1 MGFSFSEPDQELE
14 TRLAGA
20 LWCAV
25 ESRMRYHVRFP
36 FRPHAEMSLASP
48 FNRIALLLWSAIAV
62 LPFLSHLHYL
72 PQPQW
77 WGESSVL
84 WLTIGAWIFSRPGE
98 QAVWP
103 RASFWLLAM
112 ALLWALQPWLVSL
125 EFPGMNAATA
135 LAFVAMALLAGV
147 TVDLQQRF
155 GLAVLA
161 RTLAWALLVG
171 ALLQSLIG
179 LAQLVGLAQHSGG
192 LLFYDSSHPT
202 TNIFGHIGQRNQYA
216 HYLAWGLCGA
226 GLLYARRALPGKAFL
241 AVLVWLGLSIAWAGS
256 RTVLLYAFAIAA
268 LALWW
273 HWRLRSGD
281 SRRFL
286 RAFAAVALA
295 IVLLQFVPLIVNHVM
310 ALFSSGGVSIASGL
324 ERLASSGDDM
334 GARRFTEWHKAW
346 LVFRAHPWFGIGWSQ
361 YGAQSVALQMLPEF
375 SHVSYNSGLFTNA
388 HNLEI
393 QLLAEMGG
401 VGLLVVV
408 GGFIWAVWPF
418 VNARPEPEHL
428 LPVAVLAITLIHS
441 QLEYPLWYL
450 YFLAV
455 LVMMSALAPAA
466 PTPLKGLARWG
477 GGAMALGLTALLV
490 IYTPRYNELVSLY
503 TPTGDPKSD
512 AVHSARLK
520 AIVKHE
526 PMLAFH
532 ALSCLD
538 NYIGVSREQLAD
550 NLAYTTQ
557 LARFRPYP
565 EVLLKQARMEALA
578 GHQARAQEILRRAL
592 ASFPTYAPEF
602 LDGLDEEEPAYTKL
616 IEITQQAY
624 DALPEA
630 FQR

>member
-1 MGFSFSEPDQELE
+1 
-14 TRLAGA
+14 
-20 LWCAV
+20 
-25 ESRMRYHVRFP
+25 
-36 FRPHAEMSLASP
+36 MSLASP
-48 FNRIALLLWSAIAV
+48 LNRIALLLWSAIAV

-77 WGESSVL
+77 WGESSVI
-84 WLTIGAWIFSRPGE
+84 WLTIGAWIFSRPGG

-147 TVDLQQRF
+147 TADLQQRF

-161 RTLAWALLVG
+161 RSLAWALLVG

-216 HYLAWGLCGA
+216 HYLAWGMCGA
-226 GLLYARRALPGKAFL
+226 ALLYARRAVPGMAFL

-256 RTVLLYAFAIAA
+256 RTVLLYAVAIAV

-273 HWRLRSGD
+273 HWRLRSDD

-286 RAFAAVALA
+286 QAFGAVALA

-310 ALFSSGGVSIASGL
+310 ALFSPGGGSVASGL
-324 ERLASSGDDM
+324 ERLASNGDAM
-334 GARRFTEWHKAW
+334 GGRRFTEWHKAW
-346 LVFRAHPWFGIGWSQ
+346 LVFRAHPWFGVGWSQ

-401 VGLLVVV
+401 IGLLVVV
-408 GGFIWAVWPF
+408 GGFIWVVWPF
-418 VNARPEPEHL
+418 VGARPEPEHL

-455 LVMMSALAPAA
+455 LVMMGALAPVV
-466 PTPLKGLARWG
+466 PTPLKGLAGWG
-477 GGAMALGLTALLV
+477 GSAMALGLTALLV

-503 TPTGDPKSD
+503 TPTGEAKSD
-512 AVHSARLK
+512 AARSARLK
-520 AIVKHE
+520 TIVKNE
-526 PMLAFH
+526 PLLAFH

-538 NYIGVSREQLAD
+538 NYIGVSRERLAD
-550 NLAYTTQ
+550 NLAFTTQ

-565 EVLLKQARMEALA
+565 EVLLKQARLEALA
-578 GHQARAQEILRRAL
+578 GHQARAQETLHSAL

-602 LDGLDEEEPAYTKL
+602 LDGLDEEEPAYAKL

-624 DALPEA
+624 DALPEVY
-630 FQR
+630 RR